1 MSSTGMSLTRRVFVA
16 TLLPL
21 PAFAKKRNRKENKK
35 RQTKQETQ
43 PLALIEVSVFQP
55 GGRSFPGAKIRA
67 VSLANPKV
75 KFDGVANHR
84 GELALRVPAPEQKFK
99 VAAEAKGLEPVERE
113 VEVYEAQ
120 KTTVNLMFE
129 APTK

>member
-1 MSSTGMSLTRRVFVA
+1 MAPSRRAIIASLFV
-16 TLLPL
+16 L
-21 PAFAKKRNRKENKK
+21 PAFAKKRNRKDKKK
-35 RQTKQETQ
+35 RQTQQEAT

-55 GGRSFPGAKIRA
+55 GGLSFPGAKIRA

-75 KFDGVANHR
+75 KFDAVTNHR
-84 GELALRVPAPEQKFK
+84 GEVALRVPAPEQKFK
-99 VAAEAKGLEPVERE
+99 VTAEAKGLDPIERE

-120 KTTVNLMFE
+120 KTRVNMMFA